1 MGDLIPQVGKW
12 FWLIAA
18 CVLLILELTAP
29 GVFFIWLAFA
39 AATVGVATYVI
50 HLSWQI
56 EAVLF
61 AGLSLAYVYLCGPW
75 YSGLTKGETDQ
86 PHLNQRI
93 HDHVG
98 KSFVLVEPIVG
109 GHGKL
114 DIGGT
119 RWDILGPD
127 MAAGTVVKVNG
138 VEGQKLRVSGG

>member
-1 MGDLIPQVGKW
+1 MRDLIPQIGNW

-18 CVLLILELTAP
+18 CVLLILELMAP

-39 AATVGVATYVI
+39 AATVGVIAYVVQM
-50 HLSWQI
+50 SWQV

-61 AGLSLAYVYLCGPW
+61 AALSLTYAYLGAPW
-75 YSGLTKGETDQ
+75 YSRGRTSGTDQ
-86 PHLNQRI
+86 PNLNQRI
-93 HDHVG
+93 HEHVG
-98 KSFVLVEPIVG
+98 KSFMLVEPIVG

-127 MAAGTVVKVNG
+127 MAAGTMVKVSG
-138 VEGQKLRVSGG
+138 VEGQKLRVIGG

>member
-1 MGDLIPQVGKW
+1 MGDLIPQIGNW

-18 CVLLILELTAP
+18 CVLLLLELMAP

-39 AATVGVATYVI
+39 AATVGVIAYAV
-50 HLSWQI
+50 HLSWQV

-61 AGLSLAYVYLCGPW
+61 AALSLAYGYLGAPL
-75 YSGLTKGETDQ
+75 YSRGRTGSTDQ
-86 PHLNQRI
+86 PNLNQRI
-93 HDHVG
+93 HEHVG
-98 KSFVLVEPIVG
+98 KSFMLVEPIIG

-127 MAAGTVVKVNG
+127 TAAGSMVKVSG
-138 VEGQKLRVSGG
+138 VEGQKLRVIGG